1 MTVGQLI
8 RVCTALQISGPGNKN
23 VASKSRSQLIFHI
36 IKHLEREELT
46 DLNVQDII
54 DKIQNEIPNQTDEQE
69 KMQKEDEA
77 LRLSLEEKE
86 NAMRDLINRNKN
98 PSSGVSTPVKNMIL
112 KDFKIA
118 GQIGEK
124 GQNDKLT
131 FFLAWT
137 GRLKMGLAGVIQ
149 NTMSLTL

>member
-1 MTVGQLI
+1 
-8 RVCTALQISGPGNKN
+8 
-23 VASKSRSQLIFHI
+23 
-36 IKHLEREELT
+36 
-46 DLNVQDII
+46 
-54 DKIQNEIPNQTDEQE
+54 
-69 KMQKEDEA
+69 MQKEVEA

-86 NAMRDLINRNKN
+86 NAMRDLNRNKN